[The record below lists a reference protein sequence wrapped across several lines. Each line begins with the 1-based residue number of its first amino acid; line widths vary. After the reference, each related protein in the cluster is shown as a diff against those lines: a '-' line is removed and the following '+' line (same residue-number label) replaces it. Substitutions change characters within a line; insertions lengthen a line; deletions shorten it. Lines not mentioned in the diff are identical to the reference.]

1 MCFSEGGGGAEAVDP
16 YDLLDPVN
24 ILPLLPKDFYD
35 KVVSSKLTVHE
46 IIFQIVYG

>member
-1 MCFSEGGGGAEAVDP
+1 MDP

-35 KVVSSKLTVHE
+35 KVVSSKLPAHE
-46 IIFQIVYG
+46 MYG